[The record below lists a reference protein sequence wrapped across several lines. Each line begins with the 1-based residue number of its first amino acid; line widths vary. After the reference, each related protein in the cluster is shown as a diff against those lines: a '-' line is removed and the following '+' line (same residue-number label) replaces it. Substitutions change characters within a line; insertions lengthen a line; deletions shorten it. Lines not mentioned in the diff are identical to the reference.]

1 MDYDKLKADLKAEAE
16 EFAKGKTT
24 DELAKWGFIHS
35 YIANHMS
42 TDLALVVATMR
53 EVLEERIES
62 LRRLVWGVLIALV
75 LGVIATMIAIILTRL
90 IG

>member
-1 MDYDKLKADLKAEAE
+1 MDYDELKTQAE

-24 DELAKWGFIHS
+24 DELARWGFVHS

-42 TDLALVVATMR
+42 TDLALVVKGMR
-53 EVLEERIES
+53 EVLEERIAS
-62 LRRLVWGVLIALV
+62 LHRLVWGVLIVIV
-75 LGVIATMIAIILTRL
+75 LGALGTMIAIVANIL

>member
-1 MDYDKLKADLKAEAE
+1 MDYDELKTQAE

-24 DELAKWGFIHS
+24 DELARWGFVHS

-42 TDLALVVATMR
+42 TDLALVVAAMR
-53 EVLEERIES
+53 EVLEERIAS
-62 LRRLVWGVLIALV
+62 LHRLVWSVLIVIV
-75 LGVIATMIAIILTRL
+75 LGVVGTMIAIVANIL